1 MSGIEYSQAAN
12 TAWLAASAGRIYF
25 RDMIDSEVDVN
36 DEFCGIFRS
45 GGGRIVPIR
54 DMGNGRAG
62 KFAMSD

>member
-1 MSGIEYSQAAN
+1 MKFVRNREYSQAAK

-45 GGGRIVPIR
+45 GGEGLYRLEIWGIVEQV
-54 DMGNGRAG
+54 N
-62 KFAMSD
+62 SQ